1 MSLCKMKKQFE
12 ENISLI
18 VALVAASCCIFMFWL
33 GWDMGEKSHAI
44 KDTTLYSEEDLTG
57 SYNVG
62 FEDGLH
68 EAEEASMA
76 SHTEIV
82 ENWLCNLQDVT
93 INGEVVH
100 IVDGNGEEWVI
111 TCE

>member
-1 MSLCKMKKQFE
+1 MKKQFE

-76 SHTEIV
+76 SQIEIV
-82 ENWLCNLQDVT
+82 ESWLCNLESVT
-93 INGEVVH
+93 INDEVVH

-111 TCE
+111 TAE

>member
-1 MSLCKMKKQFE
+1 MKIK
-12 ENISLI
+12 ENII
-18 VALVAASCCIFMFWL
+18 LVAALIAAICSIFMFWL
-33 GWDMGEKSHAI
+33 GWDMGEKSYQI

-82 ENWLCNLQDVT
+82 ESWLCNLESVT
-93 INGEVVH
+93 INDEVVH

-111 TCE
+111 TAE

>member
-1 MSLCKMKKQFE
+1 MKIK
-12 ENISLI
+12 ENII
-18 VALVAASCCIFMFWL
+18 LVAALLTAIYSIFMFYL
-33 GWDMGEKSHAI
+33 GCDMGEKSYQI

-62 FEDGLH
+62 YEDGLH

-82 ENWLCNLQDVT
+82 ENWLCNFQDVS
-93 INGEVVH
+93 INGEVIH
-100 IVDGNGEEWVI
+100 IIDGNGEEWVI
-111 TCE
+111 TAE

>member
-1 MSLCKMKKQFE
+1 MKNTIK
-12 ENISLI
+12 ENIGLI
-18 VALVAASCCIFMFWL
+18 VALVATICSIFMFYL
-33 GWDMGEKSHAI
+33 GWDMGEKSYAI
-44 KDTTLYSEEDLTG
+44 RDNTIYSEEDLTS
-57 SYNVG
+57 SYQNG
-62 FEDGLH
+62 YNDALI

-93 INGEVVH
+93 INGKVVH

-111 TCE
+111 TAE

>member
-1 MSLCKMKKQFE
+1 MKIK
-12 ENISLI
+12 ENII
-18 VALVAASCCIFMFWL
+18 LVAALIAAICSIFMFYL

-44 KDTTLYSEEDLTG
+44 RDNTIYSEDDLTS
-57 SYNVG
+57 SYQNG
-62 FEDGLH
+62 YNDALI

-82 ENWLCNLQDVT
+82 ESWMSNIQDVT

-111 TCE
+111 TTE

>member
-1 MSLCKMKKQFE
+1 MKIK
-12 ENISLI
+12 ENIILAA
-18 VALVAASCCIFMFWL
+18 ALLATLCSIFMFWL
-33 GWDMGEKSHAI
+33 GWDMGEKSYAI

-62 FEDGLH
+62 YEDGLH

-111 TCE
+111 TAE

>member
-1 MSLCKMKKQFE
+1 MKNQVK
-12 ENISLI
+12 ENIGLI
-18 VALVAASCCIFMFWL
+18 VALVATICSIFMFYL

-76 SHTEIV
+76 SQIEIV
-82 ENWLCNLQDVT
+82 ESWLCNLESVT
-93 INGEVVH
+93 INDDVVH
-100 IVDGNGEEWVI
+100 IVDSNGEEWII
-111 TCE
+111 TGE

>member
-1 MSLCKMKKQFE
+1 MKNQVK
-12 ENISLI
+12 ENIGLI
-18 VALVAASCCIFMFWL
+18 VALVATICSIFMFYL
-33 GWDMGEKSHAI
+33 GWDMGEKSYAI

-93 INGEVVH
+93 INGKVVH

-111 TCE
+111 TTE

>member
-1 MSLCKMKKQFE
+1 MKNQVK
-12 ENISLI
+12 ENIVLI
-18 VALVAASCCIFMFWL
+18 AALVAAVCSIFMFWL

-68 EAEEASMA
+68 EAEESSMA
-76 SHTEIV
+76 SQIEIV
-82 ENWLCNLQDVT
+82 ENWRCNLESVT

-100 IVDGNGEEWVI
+100 IVDGNGEEWII
-111 TCE
+111 TGE

>member
-1 MSLCKMKKQFE
+1 MKNTIK
-12 ENISLI
+12 ENIGLI
-18 VALVAASCCIFMFWL
+18 VALVATICSIFMFYL

-62 FEDGLH
+62 YEDGLH

-76 SHTEIV
+76 SQIEII

-93 INGEVVH
+93 INDEVVH

-111 TCE
+111 TAE

>member
-1 MSLCKMKKQFE
+1 MKNTIK
-12 ENISLI
+12 ENIGLI
-18 VALVAASCCIFMFWL
+18 VALVATLCSIFMFWL

-62 FEDGLH
+62 YEDGLP

-100 IVDGNGEEWVI
+100 IVDGNGKEWVI

>member
-1 MSLCKMKKQFE
+1 MKIK
-12 ENISLI
+12 ENII
-18 VALVAASCCIFMFWL
+18 LVAALIAAICSIFMFYL

-44 KDTTLYSEEDLTG
+44 KDTTLYSEEDLTS
-57 SYNVG
+57 SYQNG
-62 FEDGLH
+62 YNDALT

-76 SHTEIV
+76 SQIEIV
-82 ENWLCNLQDVT
+82 ESWLCNLESVT

-111 TCE
+111 TAE

>member
-1 MSLCKMKKQFE
+1 MKNQVK
-12 ENISLI
+12 ENIVLI
-18 VALVAASCCIFMFWL
+18 VALVATFCSIFMFWL
-33 GWDMGEKSHAI
+33 GWDMGEKSYQI

-62 FEDGLH
+62 YEDGLH
-68 EAEEASMA
+68 EAEESSMA

-93 INGEVVH
+93 INDEVVH
-100 IVDGNGEEWVI
+100 IVDGNGQEWVI
-111 TCE
+111 TAE

>member
-1 MSLCKMKKQFE
+1 MKIKG
-12 ENISLI
+12 NI
-18 VALVAASCCIFMFWL
+18 VLVAALLTAVCSIFMFYL
-33 GWDMGEKSHAI
+33 GWDMGEKSYAI
-44 KDTTLYSEEDLTG
+44 KDPTIYSEEDLTG

-62 FEDGLH
+62 YEDGLH

-82 ENWLCNLQDVT
+82 ENWLCNLQDIN

-111 TCE
+111 TAE

>member
-1 MSLCKMKKQFE
+1 MKQVK
-12 ENISLI
+12 ENIILI
-18 VALVAASCCIFMFWL
+18 AALVAAVCSVFMFDL

-44 KDTTLYSEEDLTG
+44 KDTTLYSEEDLTS
-57 SYNVG
+57 SYQNG
-62 FEDGLH
+62 YNDALT

-76 SHTEIV
+76 SHAEIV
-82 ENWLCNLQDVT
+82 ESWLCNIQDVT

>member
-1 MSLCKMKKQFE
+1 MKIK
-12 ENISLI
+12 ENII
-18 VALVAASCCIFMFWL
+18 LVAALLTAICSIFMFWL
-33 GWDMGEKSHAI
+33 GWDMGEKSYSI
-44 KDTTLYSEEDLTG
+44 KDDTIYSEEDLTG

-82 ENWLCNLQDVT
+82 EAWMSNLQDVT

>member
-1 MSLCKMKKQFE
+1 MKNQVK
-12 ENISLI
+12 ENIVLI
-18 VALVAASCCIFMFWL
+18 AALVAAVCSIFMFWL

-44 KDTTLYSEEDLTG
+44 KDTTLYSKEDLTG

-76 SHTEIV
+76 SQIEIV
-82 ENWLCNLQDVT
+82 ESWLCNLESVT
-93 INGEVVH
+93 INDDVVH
-100 IVDGNGEEWVI
+100 IVDSNGEEWII
-111 TCE
+111 TGE

>member
-1 MSLCKMKKQFE
+1 MKIK
-12 ENISLI
+12 ENII
-18 VALVAASCCIFMFWL
+18 LVAALIAAICSIFMFYL

-62 FEDGLH
+62 YEDGLH

-76 SHTEIV
+76 SQIEII

-93 INGEVVH
+93 INDEVVH

>member
-1 MSLCKMKKQFE
+1 MKIK
-12 ENISLI
+12 ENII
-18 VALVAASCCIFMFWL
+18 LVAALLATICSIFMFYL

-76 SHTEIV
+76 SQIEIV
-82 ENWLCNLQDVT
+82 ESWLCNLESVT
-93 INGEVVH
+93 INDEVVH
-100 IVDGNGEEWVI
+100 IIDGNGEEWVI
-111 TCE
+111 TAE

>member
-1 MSLCKMKKQFE
+1 MKIK
-12 ENISLI
+12 ENII
-18 VALVAASCCIFMFWL
+18 LVAALLTAICSVFMFYL

-44 KDTTLYSEEDLTG
+44 RDNTIYSQEDLTS
-57 SYNVG
+57 SYQNG
-62 FEDGLH
+62 YNDALT
-68 EAEEASMA
+68 EAEKASMA

-100 IVDGNGEEWVI
+100 IVDGNGEEWII
-111 TCE
+111 TGE

>member
-1 MSLCKMKKQFE
+1 MKIK
-12 ENISLI
+12 ENI
-18 VALVAASCCIFMFWL
+18 VLVAALIAAICSIFMFWL
-33 GWDMGEKSHAI
+33 GWDMGEKSYAI
-44 KDTTLYSEEDLTG
+44 KDPTIYSEEDLTG

-62 FEDGLH
+62 YEDGLH

-111 TCE
+111 TAE

>member
-1 MSLCKMKKQFE
+1 MKNQVK
-12 ENISLI
+12 ENIVLI
-18 VALVAASCCIFMFWL
+18 AALVAAVCSIFMFYL
-33 GWDMGEKSHAI
+33 GWNMGEKSYAI
-44 KDTTLYSEEDLTG
+44 RDNTIYSEEDLTS
-57 SYNVG
+57 SYQNG
-62 FEDGLH
+62 YNDALI

-82 ENWLCNLQDVT
+82 ESWMSNIQDVT

-111 TCE
+111 TTE

>member
-1 MSLCKMKKQFE
+1 MKIK
-12 ENISLI
+12 ENII
-18 VALVAASCCIFMFWL
+18 LVAALIAAICSIFMFWL

-57 SYNVG
+57 SYNKG
-62 FEDGLH
+62 YEDGLH
-68 EAEEASMA
+68 EAEESSMA
-76 SHTEIV
+76 SQIEIV

-100 IVDGNGEEWVI
+100 IVDGNGEEWII
-111 TCE
+111 TGE

>member
-1 MSLCKMKKQFE
+1 MKIK
-12 ENISLI
+12 ENII
-18 VALVAASCCIFMFWL
+18 LVAALIAAICSIFMFYL

-62 FEDGLH
+62 YEDGLH

-76 SHTEIV
+76 SQIEII

-111 TCE
+111 TAE

>member
-1 MSLCKMKKQFE
+1 MKNTIK
-12 ENISLI
+12 ENIGLI
-18 VALVAASCCIFMFWL
+18 VALVATICSIFMFYL

-44 KDTTLYSEEDLTG
+44 RDNTIYSEEDLTS
-57 SYNVG
+57 SYQSGYN
-62 FEDGLH
+62 DALT

-76 SHTEIV
+76 SHAEIV
-82 ENWLCNLQDVT
+82 ESWMSNIQDVT

-111 TCE
+111 TAE

>member
-1 MSLCKMKKQFE
+1 MKNNIK
-12 ENISLI
+12 ENIRLI
-18 VALVAASCCIFMFWL
+18 VALVATICCIFMFWL

-57 SYNVG
+57 SYNAG

-82 ENWLCNLQDVT
+82 ESWMSNIQDVT
-93 INGEVVH
+93 INGKVVH

-111 TCE
+111 TAE